1 MLDLGTF
8 LFKNGVKAPNMR
20 IMIQGWDGGKILG
33 KKIRK
38 SSFLEAGKNHYRP
51 ERHSLRAQRGSGGFW
66 QPRRVWLGSHHS
78 KILDWRFLVEDIVI
92 PGLISHN

>member
-1 MLDLGTF
+1 MSRG
-8 LFKNGVKAPNMR
+8 KKGRKGKVVSWR
-20 IMIQGWDGGKILG
+20 IQKKRNLKILG

-51 ERHSLRAQRGSGGFW
+51 ERHSLRAKRGSGGFW